1 MRPTTLFI
9 PPPQAEGGRSR
20 REWSGGVT
28 LRDSPPGSDLR
39 SLPPSP
45 LRGEGLG
52 RREFLMLMGGMA
64 ATPLVVPRAAR
75 AQSKQKRIGFL
86 GATSP
91 STAKEWTAAFEQ
103 RIRELGWIEGKTIAI
118 DYRWVDGRS
127 DRSPEI
133 LAAFVRANVDVI
145 VTWATANVVAA
156 KKATPVIPVVFALAA
171 DPVGN
176 RLVESLA
183 RPGGNVTGLSLQ
195 RLDLAGKRLELL
207 REVMPDFRRMA
218 ILVNAASLTVAVE
231 IGELRA
237 AARPLGIEIA
247 TTEIRSAR
255 DIAPA
260 LASLKDGA
268 DALYVP
274 GDSLLNANYVPI
286 NTAAQAA
293 RLPTIFSLREQV
305 EAGGLMSY
313 GPHFPDMFRRTGE
326 LVDRILRGAKP
337 ADLPVEQP
345 TRFELVF
352 NLKTAKAL
360 GLTIPESFLL
370 RADEVIE

>member
-1 MRPTTLFI
+1 
-9 PPPQAEGGRSR
+9 
-20 REWSGGVT
+20 
-28 LRDSPPGSDLR
+28 
-39 SLPPSP
+39 
-45 LRGEGLG
+45 
-52 RREFLMLMGGMA
+52 MLMGGMA

>member
-1 MRPTTLFI
+1 MK
-9 PPPQAEGGRSR
+9 
-20 REWSGGVT
+20 
-28 LRDSPPGSDLR
+28 
-39 SLPPSP
+39 
-45 LRGEGLG
+45 
-52 RREFLMLMGGMA
+52 RREFITLLGG
-64 ATPLVVPRAAR
+64 ATATWPLAAR
-75 AQSKQKRIGFL
+75 AQPKQKRIGFL

-91 STAKEWTAAFEQ
+91 STAKQWTAAFEQ
-103 RIRELGWIEGKTIAI
+103 RIRELGWIEGGNITT

-127 DRSPEI
+127 ERSPEI
-133 LAAFVRANVDVI
+133 LNAFVRSNVDVI

-176 RLVESLA
+176 KLVASLA

-207 REVMPDFRRMA
+207 REVMPGFRRMA
-218 ILVNAASLTVAVE
+218 ILVNAASVTVAVE
-231 IGELRA
+231 IGELQA

-247 TTEIRSAR
+247 TAEIRSAK

-260 LASLKDGA
+260 LASLKDRA

-274 GDSLLNANYVPI
+274 GDSLLNANYNPI
-286 NTAAQAA
+286 NTAALAA

-337 ADLPVEQP
+337 AELPVEQP

>member
-1 MRPTTLFI
+1 MKRRAFI
-9 PPPQAEGGRSR
+9 ALLGGAA
-20 REWSGGVT
+20 V
-28 LRDSPPGSDLR
+28 
-39 SLPPSP
+39 SP
-45 LRGEGLG
+45 LL
-52 RREFLMLMGGMA
+52 LA
-64 ATPLVVPRAAR
+64 PAAR
-75 AQSKQKRIGFL
+75 AQQQKRIGFL
-86 GATSP
+86 GATTP
-91 STAKEWTAAFEQ
+91 ATARQWTAAFEQ
-103 RIRELGWIEGKTIAI
+103 RIRELGWIEGRNVAI

-127 DRSPEI
+127 DRSPAI
-133 LAAFVRANVDVI
+133 LAEFVRSNVDVI

-156 KKATPVIPVVFALAA
+156 KKATPVIPIVFALAA

-176 RLVESLA
+176 KLVASLN

-207 REVMPDFRRMA
+207 REVMPGVRRLA

-231 IGELRA
+231 IDELA
-237 AARPLGIEIA
+237 AAGRPLGIEIA
-247 TTEIRSAR
+247 TAEVRSAA
-255 DIAPA
+255 DIASA
-260 LASLKDGA
+260 IAAIKGRA

-274 GDSLLNANYVPI
+274 GDALLNANYGPI
-286 NTAAQAA
+286 NTAALAA
-293 RLPTIFSLREQV
+293 WLPTIFSLREQV

-326 LVDRILRGAKP
+326 LVDKILRGAKP

-360 GLTIPESFLL
+360 GLAIPESFLL

>member
-1 MRPTTLFI
+1 M
-9 PPPQAEGGRSR
+9 
-20 REWSGGVT
+20 
-28 LRDSPPGSDLR
+28 
-39 SLPPSP
+39 
-45 LRGEGLG
+45 
-52 RREFLMLMGGMA
+52 
-64 ATPLVVPRAAR
+64 
-75 AQSKQKRIGFL
+75 
-86 GATSP
+86 
-91 STAKEWTAAFEQ
+91 
-103 RIRELGWIEGKTIAI
+103 
-118 DYRWVDGRS
+118 DGRS
-127 DRSPEI
+127 ERSPEI
-133 LAAFVRANVDVI
+133 LNAFVRSNVDVI

-176 RLVESLA
+176 KLVASLA

-207 REVMPDFRRMA
+207 REVMPGFRRMA
-218 ILVNAASLTVAVE
+218 ILVNAASVTVAVE
-231 IGELRA
+231 IGELQA

-247 TTEIRSAR
+247 TAEIRSAK

-260 LASLKDGA
+260 LASLKDRA

-274 GDSLLNANYVPI
+274 GDSLLNANYNPI
-286 NTAAQAA
+286 NTAALAA